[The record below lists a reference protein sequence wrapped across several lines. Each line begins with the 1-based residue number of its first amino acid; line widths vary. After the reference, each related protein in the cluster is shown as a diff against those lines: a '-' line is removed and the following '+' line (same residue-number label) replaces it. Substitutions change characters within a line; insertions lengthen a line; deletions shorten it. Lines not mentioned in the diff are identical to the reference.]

1 MHYPR
6 NNRPTSKTVT
16 TATADVGTAKGLF
29 IHLDHHVEFPSV
41 LGSSVIWMTIA
52 EIAPAGGRVV
62 GFYTDAFASS
72 GVVLQ
77 LLCQA
82 TA

>member
-1 MHYPR
+1 MLLGRSPIQGNTIH
-6 NNRPTSKTVT
+6 S
-16 TATADVGTAKGLF
+16 ATPSPGAAQALV

-41 LGSSVIWMTIA
+41 LGSSVIWMSIA

-72 GVVLQ
+72 GVVLH